1 MESKKKE
8 KPVGMMVKTGKV
20 FSNQILQNG
29 QKKWKIEPG
38 PLDLIF
44 DYQRFYKL
52 ELIGEFLR
60 VQL

>member
-1 MESKKKE
+1 
-8 KPVGMMVKTGKV
+8 MVKTGKV

-52 ELIGEFLR
+52 ELIGEFFESTALKSPR
-60 VQL
+60 SSG